1 MSALVPW
8 RAGRQSS
15 ARQATSPGPR
25 IRSDGTTLA
34 PVALM
39 KTTNDHLIGRP
50 VISGDGIVV
59 GEITGL
65 LVDTTT
71 WQVMALQVA
80 LRKESGERIG
90 IKHSMFRAS
99 TLEIAVAQIQ
109 SVGDAVVLSVAL
121 DTLGAPDASSPDHV
135 APRG

>member
-1 MSALVPW
+1 
-8 RAGRQSS
+8 
-15 ARQATSPGPR
+15 
-25 IRSDGTTLA
+25 
-34 PVALM
+34 M
-39 KTTNDHLIGRP
+39 KTSNDHLIGRP

-59 GEITGL
+59 GDITGL